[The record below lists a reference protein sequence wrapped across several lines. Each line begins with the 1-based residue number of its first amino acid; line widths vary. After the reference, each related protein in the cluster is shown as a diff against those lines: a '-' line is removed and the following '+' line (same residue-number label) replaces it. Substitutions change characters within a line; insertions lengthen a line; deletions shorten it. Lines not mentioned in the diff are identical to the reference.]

1 MAVSVMK
8 KLTALAVSTDADRLV
23 RRLLRPGCVQ
33 LCTVPLSELPDGGKM
48 VRHDA
53 EVAVTEAEQGVNN
66 VTEALEI
73 LDAYRTRPKPW
84 ARKPHVITAE
94 DFRASGRYEAARNM
108 AREAVELKKR
118 QVAARAESDRLLALC
133 HTLTPWQTYDVP
145 LSTEETART
154 RLWLGTLPATVR
166 ETDLTTRIAGSFPEG
181 ESAREDL
188 HMVVREVPTPDGGKT
203 ARHEVPRRYVSVI
216 FLKEETD
223 EVSIALAEFGFV
235 RLTFRDLPL
244 PNEDAAANLRA
255 ARRRLAELENEL
267 QLIRDRLSALTAHME
282 DLEILSDMAHTAL
295 TAARLRGR
303 LAATEHCVLLEGWV
317 PEDREARVAAMLD
330 RLTCAYDF
338 APPAPNE
345 EPPVLLRNNSFA
357 ANFEWVVGMYAYP
370 KYGTYDPTF
379 IMSIF
384 YFFIFGIMFADVG
397 YGALL
402 LLGGFL
408 LPRLLHIKG
417 NLARMLN
424 MFGYCGI
431 SCVLLGLVFGGWFG
445 DLPYALMTNFGPFES
460 VEAAKEAFPLFNGLV
475 VALGGREISLNP
487 LENPMAFLVISLCVG
502 GVHLIAGMAVKFVLL
517 CRRGEVFA
525 AIFDVG
531 SYWVL
536 FAGIGVLFLNGTV
549 GLALTILG
557 ALMIVCTYGRASKNP
572 VMKVLMGFKGLYDL
586 ISYASDLLSYCR
598 ILALGLAAGVVGQ
611 VINLLA
617 TMMGPSPAGFIVLVL
632 VLLLGHTLNLAINL
646 LGSFVHTSRLQY
658 LEFFGKFYEDG
669 GVPFDP
675 ARPTEK
681 YSTAES
687 EPDEAETS
695 ATRRPLPQTPLKSY
709 FKGELS

>member
-1 MAVSVMK
+1 MAVSAMK
-8 KLTALAVSTDADRLV
+8 KITALAVSADADRLV

-33 LCTVPLSELPDGGKM
+33 IYTVPLSELPDGGQM

-53 EVAVTEAEQGVNN
+53 EVAVSEAEQSVAC
-66 VTEALEI
+66 VTEALGI

-84 ARKPHVITAE
+84 ARKPHIITAE
-94 DFRASGRYEAARNM
+94 EFRSSGRYDAAREV
-108 AREAVELKKR
+108 AREVIRLKE
-118 QVAARAESDRLLALC
+118 QQAAARQESDRLLSLC
-133 HTLTPWQTYDVP
+133 HTLKPWQAYDAP
-145 LSTEETART
+145 LSTEGTART
-154 RLWLGTLPATVR
+154 RLWLGTLPATVSDA
-166 ETDLTTRIAGSFPEG
+166 DLERFTEGSFPENAP
-181 ESAREDL
+181 AREGLYMVIREVLPPADL
-188 HMVVREVPTPDGGKT
+188 SLGRREVPC
-203 ARHEVPRRYVSVI
+203 RYVSVI

-223 EVSIALAEFGFV
+223 SVSAAMSELGFV

-244 PNEDAAANLRA
+244 PDQTAAANLRA
-255 ARRRLAELENEL
+255 AEHQLAELENKM
-267 QLIRDRLSALTAHME
+267 QAIRDRFYQLTERIE
-282 DLEILSDMAHTAL
+282 DLEILSDIENTGL

-317 PEDREARVAAMLD
+317 PEDREARVAAILD
-330 RLTCAYDF
+330 RLTCAYDIS
-338 APPAPNE
+338 PPTPDE
-345 EPPVLLRNNSFA
+345 EPPVLLRNNWFA

-384 YFFIFGIMFADVG
+384 YLFIFGIMFADVG
-397 YGALL
+397 YGILL
-402 LLGGFL
+402 LLGGFF
-408 LPRLLHIKG
+408 LPRLLRIKG

-431 SCVLLGLVFGGWFG
+431 SCVLLGIVFGGWFG
-445 DLPYALMTNFGPFES
+445 DLPYALMTNFGPYES
-460 VEAAKEAFPLFNGLV
+460 VEAAKAAFPLFNGLV
-475 VALGGREISLNP
+475 VALGGRAISLNP

-502 GVHLIAGMAVKFVLL
+502 GIHLIAGMAVKFVLL

-536 FAGIGVLFLNGTV
+536 FAGIGALFLNPTV
-549 GLALTILG
+549 GLVLSLVG
-557 ALMIVCTYGRASKNP
+557 ALMIICTYGRNQKNP
-572 VMKVLMGFKGLYDL
+572 VMKVLMGLKGLYDL

-617 TMMGPSPAGFIVLVL
+617 TMMGPSPAGFVLLVL
-632 VLLLGHTLNLAINL
+632 VLLLGHALNLAINL

-675 ARPTEK
+675 ARPTEV

-687 EPDEAETS
+687 ASDDAEAPAIHE
-695 ATRRPLPQTPLKSY
+695 
-709 FKGELS
+709 